1 MATGK
6 ERLASGVEQDI
17 LNVPT
22 HTIRAGLDVD
32 LGPLSGRLS
41 GRYLHGRKDSDPN
54 QPGFPIVDYDDFTVI
69 DASLTC
75 RLARQH
81 AVVVT
86 VNNLFDEFYY
96 EKLGFPLQGAS
107 FKAFYRVGF

>member
-1 MATGK
+1 MASSRTSSTC
-6 ERLASGVEQDI
+6 RRTRFAPASTRTSAPECASV
-17 LNVPT
+17 
-22 HTIRAGLDVD
+22 
-32 LGPLSGRLS
+32 GPLRARPEGQRSQSGR
-41 GRYLHGRKDSDPN
+41 DSRSS
-54 QPGFPIVDYDDFTVI
+54 TTTT
-69 DASLTC
+69 SRSSMRRLTY

-81 AVVVT
+81 ALVLA